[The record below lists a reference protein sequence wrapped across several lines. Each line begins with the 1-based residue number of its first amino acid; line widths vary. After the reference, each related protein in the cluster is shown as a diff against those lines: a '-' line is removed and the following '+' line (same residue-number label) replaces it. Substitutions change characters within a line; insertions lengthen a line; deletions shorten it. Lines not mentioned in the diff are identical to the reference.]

1 MKGAATVP
9 DAKPDFPGGTHGD
22 TTMMAS
28 ILDMQQA
35 QGESQAD
42 YVARLKGLG
51 ILADEAVR
59 DAQTLQEHCHAAYK
73 RAVKSGAP
81 PEVLRRCGDSIMQ
94 ASAQMARARKRR
106 DDVEYALFEALQV
119 WDGE

>member
-1 MKGAATVP
+1 M
-9 DAKPDFPGGTHGD
+9 
-22 TTMMAS
+22 TTTS

-42 YVARLKGLG
+42 YIARLKGLG
-51 ILADEAVR
+51 ILAEEAVR
-59 DAQTLQEHCHAAYK
+59 DAQTLQQHCLGLYRAALQ
-73 RAVKSGAP
+73 SGVGLRDAS
-81 PEVLRRCGDSIMQ
+81 EAVLRAG
-94 ASAQMARARKRR
+94 AQLARAKKRR

>member
-9 DAKPDFPGGTHGD
+9 DAKPDFTGGTHGD
-22 TTMMAS
+22 TTMTAS

-51 ILADEAVR
+51 ILADESVR
-59 DAQTLQEHCHAAYK
+59 DAQTLQQHAHDSY
-73 RAVKSGAP
+73 RASLKGGASR
-81 PEVLRRCGDSIMQ
+81 EVLKGRFDAIIHAG
-94 ASAQMARARKRR
+94 AQMARARRRR
-106 DDVEYALFEALQV
+106 DDIEYALFEALQA

>member
-1 MKGAATVP
+1 M
-9 DAKPDFPGGTHGD
+9 
-22 TTMMAS
+22 TTTS

-42 YVARLKGLG
+42 YVARLKGLS
-51 ILADEAVR
+51 IIADEAVR
-59 DAQTLQEHCHAAYK
+59 DAQVLQEHCQALYKASLKAGAGREVLVGRFDAIRHAA
-73 RAVKSGAP
+73 
-81 PEVLRRCGDSIMQ
+81 
-94 ASAQMARARKRR
+94 AQMARAKKRR

>member
-1 MKGAATVP
+1 M
-9 DAKPDFPGGTHGD
+9 
-22 TTMMAS
+22 TTTS

-35 QGESQAD
+35 QGESACD

-51 ILADEAVR
+51 ILAEEAVR
-59 DAQTLQEHCHAAYK
+59 DAQTLQQHCISLYRAAL
-73 RAVKSGAP
+73 KSGAGLRDAS
-81 PEVLRRCGDSIMQ
+81 EAVLRAG
-94 ASAQMARARKRR
+94 AQLARAKKRR